1 MIIFV
6 FMKESR
12 YRKINIKNKKI
23 LLIISIIFLA
33 VFIDQIAKEIIIKN
47 IFNSS
52 IEIIKGFLSFTYVE
66 NTGGAYGI
74 GSNNI
79 LMFII
84 INVIIIGI
92 LIKFVISKREEIST
106 ILLVAISLII
116 AGGMG
121 NLIDRIFRGYVVDFI
136 DINPVFKYPVF
147 NIADIFVVTGCI
159 VIAIDLIYRT
169 IKSENQEKKWRNIK

>member
-1 MIIFV
+1 MKTIIFV
-6 FMKESR
+6 FTKESR

-23 LLIISIIFLA
+23 LFIVFIILISIC
-33 VFIDQIAKEIIIKN
+33 IDQIVKQVIIKN
-47 IFNSS
+47 ILNSS
-52 IEIIKGFLSFTYVE
+52 IEIINGVLDFTYVE

-92 LIKFVISKREEIST
+92 LMKFVISKRDEINNA
-106 ILLVAISLII
+106 LLIAISLII
-116 AGGMG
+116 AGGIG
-121 NLIDRIFRGYVVDFI
+121 NLIDRIFRGYVIDFI

-169 IKSENQEKKWRNIK
+169 IKSKN

>member
-1 MIIFV
+1 MKMIIFV

-12 YRKINIKNKKI
+12 YKKINIKNKKI
-23 LLIISIIFLA
+23 LLIIFIILISIC
-33 VFIDQIAKEIIIKN
+33 IDQIVKQIVIKN
-47 IFNSS
+47 VFSSS
-52 IEIIKGFLSFTYVE
+52 IQIIKGVLNFTYVE

-79 LMFII
+79 LIFII

-92 LIKFVISKREEIST
+92 LMKFVISKRDEINNA
-106 ILLVAISLII
+106 LLIAISLII

-121 NLIDRIFRGYVVDFI
+121 NLIDRIFRGYVIDFI

-169 IKSENQEKKWRNIK
+169 IKSKN

>member
-1 MIIFV
+1 MTIFV
-6 FMKESR
+6 FTKESR
-12 YRKINIKNKKI
+12 YKKINIKNRKI

-33 VFIDQIAKEIIIKN
+33 IFIDQIAKEIIIKN

-52 IEIIKGFLSFTYVE
+52 IEIIKGFLNFTYVE

-79 LMFII
+79 VMFII
-84 INVIIIGI
+84 INIIIIGI
-92 LIKFVISKREEIST
+92 LMKFVISKREEIST
-106 ILLVAISLII
+106 PLLIFISLII

-121 NLIDRIFRGYVVDFI
+121 NLIDRIFRGYVIDFI
-136 DINPVFKYPVF
+136 DINPVFKYPIF

-159 VIAIDLIYRT
+159 AIAIDLIYRT
-169 IKSENQEKKWRNIK
+169 IKSEKQEKK

>member
-1 MIIFV
+1 MKMIIFV

-12 YRKINIKNKKI
+12 YKKINIKNKKI
-23 LLIISIIFLA
+23 LIILFIILISIC
-33 VFIDQIAKEIIIKN
+33 IDQIVKQIVIKN
-47 IFNSS
+47 VFNSS
-52 IEIIKGFLSFTYVE
+52 IQIIKGVLNFTYVE

-79 LMFII
+79 LIFII
-84 INVIIIGI
+84 INIIILGI
-92 LIKFVISKREEIST
+92 LMKFAISKREEIDT
-106 ILLVAISLII
+106 ISLIAISLII
-116 AGGMG
+116 AGGIG
-121 NLIDRIFRGYVVDFI
+121 NLIDRVARGYVIDFI

-169 IKSENQEKKWRNIK
+169 IKSKN

>member
-1 MIIFV
+1 MKTIIFV
-6 FMKESR
+6 FTKESR

-23 LLIISIIFLA
+23 LFIVFIILISIC
-33 VFIDQIAKEIIIKN
+33 IDQIVKQVIIKN
-47 IFNSS
+47 ILNSS
-52 IEIIKGFLSFTYVE
+52 IEIINGVLNFTYVE

-92 LIKFVISKREEIST
+92 LMKFVISKRDEINNA
-106 ILLVAISLII
+106 LLIAISLII
-116 AGGMG
+116 AGGIG
-121 NLIDRIFRGYVVDFI
+121 NLIDRIFRGYIIDFI

-169 IKSENQEKKWRNIK
+169 IKSKN

>member
-1 MIIFV
+1 MKMTIFV

-12 YRKINIKNKKI
+12 YKKINIKNRKI
-23 LLIISIIFLA
+23 LFIIFIIIISIS
-33 VFIDQIAKEIIIKN
+33 IDQIAKEIIMKN
-47 IFNSS
+47 MFKSS
-52 IEIIKGFLSFTYVE
+52 IEIIKGILNFTYVE

-92 LIKFVISKREEIST
+92 LMKFVISKRDEINNA
-106 ILLVAISLII
+106 LLIAISLII
-116 AGGMG
+116 AGGIG

-159 VIAIDLIYRT
+159 VIAIDLIYST
-169 IKSENQEKKWRNIK
+169 IKSKN

>member
-1 MIIFV
+1 MKMIIFV

-12 YRKINIKNKKI
+12 YKKINIKNKKI
-23 LLIISIIFLA
+23 LLIIFIILISIC
-33 VFIDQIAKEIIIKN
+33 IDQIVKQIVIKN
-47 IFNSS
+47 VFNSS
-52 IEIIKGFLSFTYVE
+52 IQIIKGVLNFTYVE

-79 LMFII
+79 LIFII
-84 INVIIIGI
+84 INIIILGI
-92 LIKFVISKREEIST
+92 LMKFAISKREEIDT
-106 ILLVAISLII
+106 ISLIAISLII
-116 AGGMG
+116 AGGIG
-121 NLIDRIFRGYVVDFI
+121 NLIDRVARGYVIDFI

-169 IKSENQEKKWRNIK
+169 IKSKN

>member
-1 MIIFV
+1 MKNYMKTIIFV
-6 FMKESR
+6 FTKESR

-23 LLIISIIFLA
+23 LFIVFIILISIC
-33 VFIDQIAKEIIIKN
+33 IDQIVKQVIIKN
-47 IFNSS
+47 ILNSS
-52 IEIIKGFLSFTYVE
+52 IEIINGVLNFTYVE

-92 LIKFVISKREEIST
+92 LMKFVISKRDEINNA
-106 ILLVAISLII
+106 LLIAISLII
-116 AGGMG
+116 AGGIG
-121 NLIDRIFRGYVVDFI
+121 NLIDRIFRGYVIDFI

-169 IKSENQEKKWRNIK
+169 IKSKN

>member
-1 MIIFV
+1 MKTIIFV
-6 FMKESR
+6 FTKESR

-23 LLIISIIFLA
+23 LFIVFIILISIC
-33 VFIDQIAKEIIIKN
+33 IDQIVKQVIIKN
-47 IFNSS
+47 ILNSS
-52 IEIIKGFLSFTYVE
+52 IEIINGVLNFTYVE

-92 LIKFVISKREEIST
+92 LMKFVISKRDEINNA
-106 ILLVAISLII
+106 LLIAISLII
-116 AGGMG
+116 AGGIG
-121 NLIDRIFRGYVVDFI
+121 NLIDRIFRGYVIDFI

-169 IKSENQEKKWRNIK
+169 IKSKN

>member
-1 MIIFV
+1 MKTIIFV
-6 FMKESR
+6 FTKESR

-23 LLIISIIFLA
+23 LFIVFIILISIC
-33 VFIDQIAKEIIIKN
+33 IDQIVKQVIIKN
-47 IFNSS
+47 ILNSS
-52 IEIIKGFLSFTYVE
+52 IEIINGVLNFTYVE

-92 LIKFVISKREEIST
+92 LMKFVISKRDEINNA
-106 ILLVAISLII
+106 LLIAISLII
-116 AGGMG
+116 AGGIG
-121 NLIDRIFRGYVVDFI
+121 NLIDRIFRGYVIDFI
-136 DINPVFKYPVF
+136 DINPVLKYPVF

-159 VIAIDLIYRT
+159 VIAIELIYRT
-169 IKSENQEKKWRNIK
+169 IKSRK

>member
-1 MIIFV
+1 MKTIIFV

-12 YRKINIKNKKI
+12 YKKINIKNKKI
-23 LLIISIIFLA
+23 LFIVFIILISIC
-33 VFIDQIAKEIIIKN
+33 IDQIVKQVIIKN
-47 IFNSS
+47 ILNSS
-52 IEIIKGFLSFTYVE
+52 IEIINGVLNFTYVE

-92 LIKFVISKREEIST
+92 LMKFVISKRDEINNA
-106 ILLVAISLII
+106 LLIAISLII
-116 AGGMG
+116 AGGIG
-121 NLIDRIFRGYVVDFI
+121 NLIDRIFRGYVIDFI

-169 IKSENQEKKWRNIK
+169 IKSKN

>member
-1 MIIFV
+1 MKMIIFV

-12 YRKINIKNKKI
+12 YKKINIKNKKI
-23 LLIISIIFLA
+23 LLIIFIILISIC
-33 VFIDQIAKEIIIKN
+33 IDQIVKQIVIKN
-47 IFNSS
+47 VFSSS
-52 IEIIKGFLSFTYVE
+52 IQISKGVLNFTYVE

-79 LMFII
+79 LIFII

-92 LIKFVISKREEIST
+92 LMKFVISKRDEINNA
-106 ILLVAISLII
+106 LLIAISLII

-121 NLIDRIFRGYVVDFI
+121 NLIDRIFRGYVIDFI

-159 VIAIDLIYRT
+159 VIVLNLIHST
-169 IKSENQEKKWRNIK
+169 IKSKN

>member
-1 MIIFV
+1 MKMIIFV

-12 YRKINIKNKKI
+12 YKKINIKNKKI
-23 LLIISIIFLA
+23 LLIIFIILISIC
-33 VFIDQIAKEIIIKN
+33 IDQIVKQIVIKN
-47 IFNSS
+47 VFSSS
-52 IEIIKGFLSFTYVE
+52 IQIIKGVLNFTYVE

-79 LMFII
+79 LIFII

-92 LIKFVISKREEIST
+92 LMKFVISKRDEINNA
-106 ILLVAISLII
+106 LLIAISLII
-116 AGGMG
+116 AGGIG
-121 NLIDRIFRGYVVDFI
+121 NLIDRIFRGYVIDFI
-136 DINPVFKYPVF
+136 DINPVLKYPVF

-169 IKSENQEKKWRNIK
+169 IKSKN

>member
-1 MIIFV
+1 MKMIIFV

-12 YRKINIKNKKI
+12 YKKINIKNKKI
-23 LLIISIIFLA
+23 LLIIFIILISIC
-33 VFIDQIAKEIIIKN
+33 IDQIVKQIVIKN
-47 IFNSS
+47 VFNSS
-52 IEIIKGFLSFTYVE
+52 IQIIKGVLNFTYVE

-79 LMFII
+79 LIFII

-92 LIKFVISKREEIST
+92 LMKFVISKRDEINNA
-106 ILLVAISLII
+106 LLIAISLII
-116 AGGMG
+116 AGGIG
-121 NLIDRIFRGYVVDFI
+121 NLIDRIFRGYVIDFI
-136 DINPVFKYPVF
+136 DINPVLKYPVF

-169 IKSENQEKKWRNIK
+169 IKSKN

>member
-1 MIIFV
+1 MKNFMKMTIFV

-12 YRKINIKNKKI
+12 YKKINIKNRKI
-23 LLIISIIFLA
+23 LFIVFIILISIC
-33 VFIDQIAKEIIIKN
+33 IDQIAKQIIIKN

-52 IEIIKGFLSFTYVE
+52 IEIIRGTLNFTYVE

-79 LMFII
+79 LMFIT
-84 INVIIIGI
+84 INIIIIGI
-92 LIKFVISKREEIST
+92 LMKFVISKRDKISKT
-106 ILLVAISLII
+106 LLIAISLII

-136 DINPVFKYPVF
+136 DINPMFKYPVF
-147 NIADIFVVTGCI
+147 NVADIFVVTGCI
-159 VIAIDLIYRT
+159 VIVLNLIHST
-169 IKSENQEKKWRNIK
+169 IKSKN

>member
-1 MIIFV
+1 
-6 FMKESR
+6 MKESR
-12 YRKINIKNKKI
+12 YKKINIKNKKNYFIVFII
-23 LLIISIIFLA
+23 LISIC
-33 VFIDQIAKEIIIKN
+33 IDQIVKQVIIKN
-47 IFNSS
+47 ILNSS
-52 IEIIKGFLSFTYVE
+52 IEIINGVLNFTYVE

-92 LIKFVISKREEIST
+92 LMKFVISKRDEINNA
-106 ILLVAISLII
+106 LLIAISLII
-116 AGGMG
+116 AGGIG
-121 NLIDRIFRGYVVDFI
+121 NLIDRIFRGYVIDFI

-169 IKSENQEKKWRNIK
+169 IKSKN

>member
-1 MIIFV
+1 MKTIIFV
-6 FMKESR
+6 FTKESR

-23 LLIISIIFLA
+23 LFIVFIILISIC
-33 VFIDQIAKEIIIKN
+33 IDQIVKQVIIKN
-47 IFNSS
+47 ILNSS
-52 IEIIKGFLSFTYVE
+52 IEIINGVLNFTYVE

-92 LIKFVISKREEIST
+92 LMKFVISKRDEINNA
-106 ILLVAISLII
+106 LLIAISLII

-121 NLIDRIFRGYVVDFI
+121 NLIDRIFRGYVIDFI
-136 DINPVFKYPVF
+136 DINPVLKYPVF

-159 VIAIDLIYRT
+159 VIAIELIYRT
-169 IKSENQEKKWRNIK
+169 IKSRK

>member
-1 MIIFV
+1 MKMIIFV

-23 LLIISIIFLA
+23 LFIVFIILISIC
-33 VFIDQIAKEIIIKN
+33 IDQIVKQVIIKN
-47 IFNSS
+47 ILNSS
-52 IEIIKGFLSFTYVE
+52 IEIINGVLNFTYVE

-84 INVIIIGI
+84 INIIILGI
-92 LIKFVISKREEIST
+92 LMKFAISKREEIDT
-106 ILLVAISLII
+106 ISLIAISLII

-121 NLIDRIFRGYVVDFI
+121 NLIDRVARGYVVDFV
-136 DINPVFKYPVF
+136 DINPVLKYPVF

-159 VIAIDLIYRT
+159 VIAIELIYRT
-169 IKSENQEKKWRNIK
+169 IKSRK